1 MAHRTLGR
9 AAARGAQTLRSL
21 RRTTVSPTELA
32 DGHGPSTSCRNLVQC
47 SVLGKPRETWR
58 LGTTTSPTKG
68 YSVVGAEQQ
77 HKAPTQ
83 PLPDPEV
90 MKLVEAALGPLDTK
104 PLAPPSRPVVIV
116 ISGPSGVGKD
126 AVLNRLKEQ
135 REDLYFVVT
144 ATSRPKRAG
153 EVEGRDYFFVSK
165 DKFEGWIAD
174 NMLLEYAVVYGE
186 YKGIPR
192 QQVDAALAAGTD
204 VVLRIDVQGAATVK
218 RLIPDCISIFV
229 TADSEDVLVK
239 RLVARKTEPLD
250 KLLVRV
256 KTARAENDHIKNFDY
271 VVVNRDGELDACV
284 AEVSG
289 IIEAE
294 KARVVRRH
302 SSHHGGHNHHH
313 KAQGQG
319 QVAP

>member
-1 MAHRTLGR
+1 MQ
-9 AAARGAQTLRSL
+9 QTLRAIRRAACCPHTAESL
-21 RRTTVSPTELA
+21 CL
-32 DGHGPSTSCRNLVQC
+32 STSRTGRMLCAAV
-47 SVLGKPRETWR
+47 GKPTWR
-58 LGTTTSPTKG
+58 LPTTKG
-68 YSVVGAEQQ
+68 GFSTVVGTDV
-77 HKAPTQ
+77 KPPTQ

-90 MKLVEAALGPLDTK
+90 MKRVTSVLGPLDTK
-104 PLAPPSRPVVIV
+104 PLAPASRPVVIV

-126 AVLNRLKEQ
+126 AVLTRLKEQ

-153 EVEGRDYFFVSK
+153 EVEGRDYFFVSRER
-165 DKFEGWIAD
+165 FEGWMAEG
-174 NMLLEYAVVYGE
+174 MLLEHALVYGE

-218 RLIPDCISIFV
+218 RLMPDCISIFV

-256 KTARAENDHIKNFDY
+256 QTARQENEHIAAFDY
-271 VVVNRDGELDACV
+271 VVVNRDGELDECV
-284 AEVSG
+284 RQVSG

-294 KARVVRRH
+294 KAKVTRRLQLRQEPLQPQEPAAAATATAAAQPVV
-302 SSHHGGHNHHH
+302 
-313 KAQGQG
+313 AAT
-319 QVAP
+319 VAAS